1 MNKNCH
7 GGDANINC
15 CKEKGI
21 GSEGVYA
28 PRLLIWSAADQSA
41 AQRMVASYQSYFQ
54 ENIIGDEDKL
64 AQLAY
69 TLAARR
75 SVHPWR
81 TYSVVGTRDTIANS
95 SIDDADITPV
105 SVSRPVRA
113 ATEDISISFVFTGQG
128 AQYPGMGL
136 ELLQYSAFAESL
148 HKSDAIFKTLGSD
161 WSITGKP
168 SAIADNR
175 LNQAGAR

>member
-1 MNKNCH
+1 MNKSFD
-7 GGDANINC
+7 GGDDNDNC
-15 CKEKGI
+15 CIEKGI
-21 GSEGVYA
+21 GSEGVCA
-28 PRLLIWSAADQSA
+28 PKLLIWSAADQSA
-41 AQRMVASYQSYFQ
+41 AQRMVASYQRYFQ
-54 ENIIGDEDKL
+54 ENITGDEDKL

-81 TYSVVGTRDTIANS
+81 TYSVVGPRDTIANS
-95 SIDDADITPV
+95 STDDVGITPV

-128 AQYPGMGL
+128 AQYSGMGL

-168 SAIADNR
+168 SAIAETK
-175 LNQAGAR
+175 LKQAVGR

>member
-1 MNKNCH
+1 
-7 GGDANINC
+7 
-15 CKEKGI
+15 
-21 GSEGVYA
+21 
-28 PRLLIWSAADQSA
+28 
-41 AQRMVASYQSYFQ
+41 MVASYQRYFQ
-54 ENIIGDEDKL
+54 ENITGDEDKL

-81 TYSVVGTRDTIANS
+81 TYSVVGPRDTIANS
-95 SIDDADITPV
+95 STDDVGITPV

-128 AQYPGMGL
+128 AQYSGMGL

-161 WSITGKP
+161 CP
-168 SAIADNR
+168 SQVSHLLLLRPN
-175 LNQAGAR
+175 